1 MCAVLPLP
9 QKVHTSLISWR
20 LQKAS
25 LNRRASPVLLP
36 NRRRIRTPSPGLPEG
51 SLSPPLS
58 PLHDGLAALHE
69 AATSPERQA
78 RALAAAAA
86 AAIPRFY
93 DVPQVSGVWVQ
104 VSWGWV
110 TGQWG

>member
-1 MCAVLPLP
+1 M
-9 QKVHTSLISWR
+9 
-20 LQKAS
+20 
-25 LNRRASPVLLP
+25 LLP

-86 AAIPRFY
+86 AAIPRFH
-93 DVPQVSGVWVQ
+93 DAPQVSGVVVQ
-104 VSWGWV
+104 ISGVGSLGVGGGGGVRVKV
-110 TGQWG
+110 TVGGFRENQ